1 LAISPARTTGRRR
14 KKEQWRSER
23 DPIAMLTRYLL
34 DGNVTDS
41 GTLAQIEQELVGEMD
56 KAVEFAINAPY
67 PDPSRVAEDVYA

>member
-1 LAISPARTTGRRR
+1 
-14 KKEQWRSER
+14 
-23 DPIAMLTRYLL
+23 MLTRFLL
-34 DGNVTDS
+34 DGNVTDP